1 MKDETRKL
9 FAILRDP
16 NTYHPAIYSMP
27 ITSKIMELEEK
38 LLQVEKYLN
47 LGGFIADKNG
57 KACKHGDMVYV
68 TDSKGDKWKAELKF
82 YELKKCFIVEYE
94 WPGKRKTFEVLSNK
108 DFELAEQIEKI
119 DI

>member
-1 MKDETRKL
+1 MKKETREM
-9 FAILRDP
+9 FVMLRDP
-16 NTYHPAIYSMP
+16 NTYHPVINSMP
-27 ITSKIMELEEK
+27 IASKIMELEEK

-57 KACKHGDMVYV
+57 KACKHGDIVYI
-68 TDSKGDKWKAELKF
+68 TDYKGDKRKAELKF
-82 YELKKCFIVEYE
+82 YESKKCFIVEYE
-94 WPGKRKTFEVLSNK
+94 RPGKIFEILSDK

>member
-1 MKDETRKL
+1 MKKETRGL

-16 NTYHPAIYSMP
+16 NTYHPAIYSML
-27 ITSKIMELEEK
+27 IISEIMELEEK

-57 KACKHGDMVYV
+57 NACKHGDMVYV
-68 TDSKGDKWKAELKF
+68 TDYKGDKRKAELKF
-82 YELKKCFIVEYE
+82 YEPKKCFIVEYE
-94 WPGKRKTFEVLSNK
+94 RPGNIFEILSDK